1 MSDDGIRFIKVG
13 ELYAPG
19 VDFGGMDR
27 FELRYSN
34 GQVML
39 QILVPSPS
47 PTSVLAFQAGQV
59 YLGLYE
65 RGLTIFFLFK
75 LDGLYDW
82 SDQAFSI
89 QLLPRDQQQ
98 VPASAPGLRHLMSF
112 VLIDSVS
119 GVVRGVRVATW
130 SPHFTEMFFRF
141 VQRQLAQGLTAE
153 QHQANITLTYAQ
165 FANSKAL
172 ARAALIRERAGSQS
186 S

>member
-1 MSDDGIRFIKVG
+1 MIEGPRFIKVG
-13 ELYAPG
+13 EPYAPG

-34 GQVML
+34 GHVLL
-39 QILVPSPS
+39 QILIPSPS
-47 PTSVLAFQAGQV
+47 PSCVRAFETGQA

-65 RGLTIFFLFK
+65 RNSTIFFLFK
-75 LDGLYDW
+75 IDGLYNW

-89 QLLPRDQQQ
+89 RLLPVEQQQ
-98 VPASAPGLRHLMSF
+98 VPEFEPRQRQLMSF
-112 VLIDSVS
+112 VLIDSVT
-119 GVVRGVRVATW
+119 GVVRGIRVATW

-141 VQRQLAQGLTAE
+141 VRRQLAQELTVD
-153 QHQANITLTYAQ
+153 QHKANIAQTYAQ
-165 FANSKAL
+165 YANSNAL